1 MTIFICIGRQMTT
14 SHPWTVVT
22 CCSAISGI
30 VTCHSECANI
40 PTVQCGGGLMM
51 DTA

>member
-1 MTIFICIGRQMTT
+1 MTIFICVGRQMTT
-14 SHPWTVVT
+14 SQPWTEVT